1 MSFSRR
7 TLLKASAAS
16 AVLGGIG
23 APLVAR
29 AQAAEFTYKYANN
42 LPDGHPMNARAK
54 EMAAAIKAETNGR
67 FDLQIFPNNQLGSDT
82 DMLSQIRSGG
92 VEFFT
97 LSGLILATL
106 VPAASISGIG
116 FAFPDYDTV
125 WKAMDGGLGAH
136 IRGEITKANL
146 VVMDKIWDNGFR
158 QTTSSTKPINGPDD
172 LKGFKIRVPVSP
184 LWTSMFKAFDAAPA
198 SINFSEVYSALQTK
212 IVEGQENPLAIIST
226 AKLYEVQKFCS
237 LTNHMWDGFW
247 FLANRRA
254 WEKLPE
260 DVRDHRRQ
268 EHQRGGRQGAR
279 GRRQAECRAA
289 AGTGRQGPHLQPAQ
303 RDAVPRQA
311 ALGRLLRGM
320 ERQIRR
326 PGLGAARKVRR
337 QAVVS
342 SVDEGAVMAH
352 AELSEG
358 VGGEVGQSPRRRS
371 LLASLE
377 HALGML
383 VEIPAALLVVAEIV
397 ILFAG
402 VVARYALHR
411 PLIWSDELASILF
424 LWLAMLG
431 AAVAFRRA
439 EHMRMTAVVASA
451 KPAMRAYLDL
461 VATVAALAFLLLIA
475 WPALR
480 IRLRGKLHH
489 HAGAADH
496 QYLARRGA
504 AGRHRA

>member
-29 AQAAEFTYKYANN
+29 AQTAEFTYKYANN

-125 WKAMDGGLGAH
+125 WKAMDGDLGAH

-260 DVRDHRRQ
+260 DVRTIVAKNINAAGVKRARR
-268 EHQRGGRQGAR
+268 
-279 GRRQAECRAA
+279 RRQAERRAA
-289 AGTGRQGPHLQPAQ
+289 AGTGRQGPDLQPAQ
-303 RDAVPRQA
+303 RGAVPRKA
-311 ALGRLLRGM
+311 ARRRLLRGM

-326 PGLGAARKVRR
+326 RGLGAAGKVRR

-342 SVDEGAVMAH
+342 
-352 AELSEG
+352 
-358 VGGEVGQSPRRRS
+358 RRN
-371 LLASLE
+371 
-377 HALGML
+377 
-383 VEIPAALLVVAEIV
+383 V
-397 ILFAG
+397 
-402 VVARYALHR
+402 
-411 PLIWSDELASILF
+411 
-424 LWLAMLG
+424 
-431 AAVAFRRA
+431 
-439 EHMRMTAVVASA
+439 
-451 KPAMRAYLDL
+451 
-461 VATVAALAFLLLIA
+461 
-475 WPALR
+475 
-480 IRLRGKLHH
+480 
-489 HAGAADH
+489 
-496 QYLARRGA
+496 
-504 AGRHRA
+504 

>member
-23 APLVAR
+23 APFVAR

-42 LPDGHPMNARAK
+42 LPDAHPMNARAK
-54 EMAAAIKAETNGR
+54 EMSAAIKTETNGR

-106 VPAASISGIG
+106 VPAASINGIG

-125 WKAMDGGLGAH
+125 WKAMDGDLGAY

-158 QTTSSTKPINGPDD
+158 ETTSSSKPINHPDD
-172 LKGFKIRVPVSP
+172 FKGFKIRVPVSP

-212 IVEGQENPLAIIST
+212 VVEGQENPLAIIST

-254 WEKLPE
+254 W
-260 DVRDHRRQ
+260 
-268 EHQRGGRQGAR
+268 
-279 GRRQAECRAA
+279 
-289 AGTGRQGPHLQPAQ
+289 
-303 RDAVPRQA
+303 
-311 ALGRLLRGM
+311 
-320 ERQIRR
+320 
-326 PGLGAARKVRR
+326 
-337 QAVVS
+337 
-342 SVDEGAVMAH
+342 
-352 AELSEG
+352 
-358 VGGEVGQSPRRRS
+358 
-371 LLASLE
+371 
-377 HALGML
+377 
-383 VEIPAALLVVAEIV
+383 
-397 ILFAG
+397 
-402 VVARYALHR
+402 
-411 PLIWSDELASILF
+411 
-424 LWLAMLG
+424 
-431 AAVAFRRA
+431 
-439 EHMRMTAVVASA
+439 
-451 KPAMRAYLDL
+451 
-461 VATVAALAFLLLIA
+461 
-475 WPALR
+475 
-480 IRLRGKLHH
+480 
-489 HAGAADH
+489 
-496 QYLARRGA
+496 
-504 AGRHRA
+504 